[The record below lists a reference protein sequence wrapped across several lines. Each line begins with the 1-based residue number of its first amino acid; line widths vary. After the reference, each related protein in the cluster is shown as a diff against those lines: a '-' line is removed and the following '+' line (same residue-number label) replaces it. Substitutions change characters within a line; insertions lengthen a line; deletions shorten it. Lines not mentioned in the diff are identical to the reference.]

1 MDNQKNI
8 KYISLPVLSKEKI
21 SKTKDNKNSN
31 LKLITIILIIAI
43 ILLGLFCGYTFAKSI
58 DEKIINSDTKIAN
71 PILIID
77 NEPNISITETA
88 NTGIYQF
95 TIKNYDDNNKL
106 TDVDLKYYIEIL
118 GKVDSGIHFNLYE
131 GEKEI
136 QLENQ
141 KTNYITISKN
151 QKEERKY
158 KIKITYDKN
167 KSQSISDIIQKI
179 QVKVHTEQAKG

>member
-8 KYISLPVLSKEKI
+8 KYLSLPVLSKEKI

-58 DEKIINSDTKIAN
+58 DEKIISADTKIAN

-77 NEPNISITETA
+77 NETNISITEIA

-95 TIKNYDDNNKL
+95 TIKNYDDNL
-106 TDVDLKYYIEIL
+106 
-118 GKVDSGIHFNLYE
+118 LYNF
-131 GEKEI
+131 
-136 QLENQ
+136 LN
-141 KTNYITISKN
+141 
-151 QKEERKY
+151 
-158 KIKITYDKN
+158 
-167 KSQSISDIIQKI
+167 
-179 QVKVHTEQAKG
+179 VKVYKFIGFKFDFK